1 VKWDHLLERRRGNS
15 SSSSSSSSIL
25 MPAEQLPEGSNQ
37 LVKVFDATLCTMPL

>member
-1 VKWDHLLERRRGNS
+1 MGSLTRKKKS
-15 SSSSSSSSIL
+15 KFFFFSSSIL